1 VVVDGDR
8 ARQPAVEAVVSAAEH
23 PSSAAAA
30 GAAPTPPGRPGRGR
44 LLLIGVVAVG
54 LLSLLS
60 LLGYGL
66 LRRQAVGGIAVNAT
80 GQIGRV
86 RPGPAPDFQLQ
97 LYDGSAFR
105 LADQRGQ
112 VVVVNFWASWCPPC
126 REEAP
131 VLERGWRANRDRGV
145 ALIGV
150 DIWDTETDARAFL
163 RRYGVT
169 YPNGPDPEG
178 TAIDYGVT
186 GLPESFFVRPDG
198 TIARHWIGPL
208 TDAQL
213 AAFVAEARG
222 AAR

>member
-1 VVVDGDR
+1 MTIAG
-8 ARQPAVEAVVSAAEH
+8 H
-23 PSSAAAA
+23 PSGGAAGDASPSPRRRSRGRWLLLGTVAAA
-30 GAAPTPPGRPGRGR
+30 
-44 LLLIGVVAVG
+44 LLG
-54 LLSLLS
+54 LLG

-66 LRRQAVGGIAVNAT
+66 LRQQAVGGIAVNAT

-97 LYDGSAFR
+97 LYDGPAFR
-105 LADQRGQ
+105 LADRRGQ

-131 VLERGWRANRDRGV
+131 ALERGWRASRDRGV
-145 ALIGV
+145 AFIGV

-163 RRYGVT
+163 RQYGIT

-186 GLPESFFVRPDG
+186 GLPETFFIRPNG
-198 TIARHWIGPL
+198 TIVRHWIGPL
-208 TDAQL
+208 TAAQL
-213 AAFVAEARG
+213 AAFVEEAGR
-222 AAR
+222 

>member
-8 ARQPAVEAVVSAAEH
+8 ARQPAVEATVSAAEQ
-23 PSSAAAA
+23 SSGAAA
-30 GAAPTPPGRPGRGR
+30 GDVPVSPGRPGRGR
-44 LLLIGVVAVG
+44 LLLIAAVAVG
-54 LLSLLS
+54 LLSLLG

-86 RPGPAPDFQLQ
+86 LPGPAPDFRLQ
-97 LYDGSAFR
+97 LYDGPAFR
-105 LADQRGQ
+105 LADRRGQ

-131 VLERGWRANRDRGV
+131 VLERGWRANRDQGV
-145 ALIGV
+145 VFIGV
-150 DIWDTETDARAFL
+150 DIWDTESDARAFL
-163 RRYGVT
+163 RQFAVT
-169 YPNGPDPEG
+169 YPNGPDPRG

-186 GLPESFFVRPDG
+186 GIPESFFVRPDG